1 MVAVTHSEEKASAW
15 RHARWLPVVA
25 VAIYVTVPVLASIYY
40 ATFPGGTFSLSVYS
54 VLFEDASLASAASR
68 TFLVAILTIMC
79 LVATLVPAVV
89 AVHLWA
95 PRLRPVL
102 EILCTLPLVVPP
114 IALAAGVVALLRWG
128 AQQGRGS
135 IPSQISQFLQHPDLP
150 LILVGTYVVLC
161 LPFTFRSIDAGL
173 RVIPLKAMVEG
184 SASLGSSV
192 AGTVWRVVI
201 PNIRG
206 PVLFSIFFATAVC
219 LGEFAVAATLNKETV
234 PVWLFTVSNTDFRAS
249 IAVAVLLNISTWV
262 LLLVATLS
270 AGRFSAV
277 GAARRSAP
285 DLDEESRDSSSPET
299 SHRTTTKELA

>member
-1 MVAVTHSEEKASAW
+1 MASVNW
-15 RHARWLPVVA
+15 RYSNWLPIVA
-25 VAIYVTVPVLASIYY
+25 VALYVTVPVLCSIYY
-40 ATFPGGTFSLSVYS
+40 AVFPGGSFSLAAYS
-54 VLFEDASLASAASR
+54 VITDDASLAAAATR
-68 TFLVAILTIMC
+68 TVLIAVLTIVT
-79 LVATLVPAVV
+79 LVATLVPAVL

-135 IPSQISQFLQHPDLP
+135 LASEVSQFIQHPDLP

-173 RVIPLKAMVEG
+173 RTIPLKAMVEG
-184 SASLGSSV
+184 SSSLGSSV
-192 AGTVWRVVI
+192 WGTVWRVVI

-206 PVLFSIFFATAVC
+206 PVLFSVFFATAVC
-219 LGEFAVAATLNKETV
+219 LGEFAIAATLNRETI
-234 PVWLFTVSNTDFRAS
+234 PVWLFTVSNSNFRAS
-249 IAVAVLLNISTWV
+249 IAIAVLLNLSTWI

-270 AGRFSAV
+270 AGRFSAL
-277 GAARRSAP
+277 GKAKRKAAA
-285 DLDEESRDSSSPET
+285 LDEAKTLE
-299 SHRTTTKELA
+299 KEAH